1 MLVVIAPSQPVWMMP
16 AMPAVS
22 GEIMYTATLIGLTG
36 TPVSV
41 AACSL
46 PPIAKTYRPRQTR
59 RAGSDVL
66 LLRVAPH
73 LARGQAPAR
82 RPQGPS
88 RSPGPRARSAGAGA
102 LRSLGVDAHIACL
115 LRRTEQIPYFDIFG
129 SV

>member
-82 RPQGPS
+82 PK
-88 RSPGPRARSAGAGA
+88 PGGRRGRRARPVLVYDPPAPA
-102 LRSLGVDAHIACL
+102 LCARSVSTRI
-115 LRRTEQIPYFDIFG
+115 
-129 SV
+129 